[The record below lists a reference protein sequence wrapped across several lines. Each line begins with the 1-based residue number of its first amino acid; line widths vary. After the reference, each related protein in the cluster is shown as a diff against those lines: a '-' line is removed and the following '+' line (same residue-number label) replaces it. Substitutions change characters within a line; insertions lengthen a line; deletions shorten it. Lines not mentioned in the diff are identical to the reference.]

1 MIKRQELVND
11 ILDVYD
17 YIDVLEMEN
26 ERLQNNIPK
35 TISRESTE
43 KNVSFIDKLMI
54 DRGKK
59 EIFRYSISSWQ
70 KVNCNYDEEANTYN
84 FTSYDKWLEKKV
96 ACDRIPSSMSF
107 EDFVT
112 YFKTEL
118 LELYKEEKEEAL
130 KEAKENNE

>member
-1 MIKRQELVND
+1 MLKRQDLIND

-26 ERLQNNIPK
+26 EKLQNAVPK
-35 TISRESTE
+35 IRSAE
-43 KNVSFIDKLMI
+43 KNVSFIDKIMI

-59 EIFRYSISSWQ
+59 EIFRYSTLSWN
-70 KVNCNYDEEANTYN
+70 KVNCSYDEEANTYN
-84 FTSYDKWLEKKV
+84 CTSFDKWLEKKV
-96 ACDRIPSSMSF
+96 ACDRIPSAMSF
-107 EDFVT
+107 EDFAT